1 MGCLF
6 AGCLYRVRI
15 RAQNASGWGQY
26 CIPSDVKAAPGVPH
40 APAAPKAVGQSAVA
54 IELAWEAPQHDGGSD
69 ITAYRLEMS
78 QGVVFTPNLHCS
90 GSRPRH
96 LGRRDNAV
104 YLTLGY
110 VGLCV
115 QSFSPKL
122 CPQAAGAEARSI

>member
-6 AGCLYRVRI
+6 AGCVYRVRI

-40 APAAPKAVGQSAVA
+40 APAAPKAMGQSAVA

-78 QGVVFTPNLHCS
+78 QGVGFPPDLHGS
-90 GSRPRH
+90 GRPSSWTQRAVH
-96 LGRRDNAV
+96 LSSLTGCGLVCPEFHAQSLPTSCRD
-104 YLTLGY
+104 
-110 VGLCV
+110 
-115 QSFSPKL
+115 
-122 CPQAAGAEARSI
+122 